1 MPSPA
6 TRLALA
12 HGGAHGA
19 DQAVLAA
26 LPLAGALLGLPPAV
40 LGLLAA
46 AHGLAWM
53 AMSLPAGRIADTM
66 PRRRAVSLGLGTAT
80 AGFALAAAAID
91 AGPAFLALAV
101 LLGAAGLALHAVAAF
116 SYLPHG
122 APSTDAL
129 VAGNARMGL
138 TRALATAAAPPAAA
152 AAIALGAPAPFALAA
167 LLAALSLA
175 LARSLPPDPAPPARP
190 SGPLWEGL
198 AMAWRQPIFR
208 AVLLVSAA
216 WTAGLF
222 ALLAALV
229 PLALE
234 RGLSPEAMT
243 AAVGLHGAGLAL
255 GALLAPWLA
264 RRLSPWLLMVG
275 APALGLP
282 AALLL
287 WAAPGPAAVGLGLLG
302 VAALVW
308 QTMQSAIRQT
318 LAPPETL
325 GRLTGSFQLASFGIR
340 SLGSLAGAAGVAL
353 GGADGDLAAAA
364 LLALLS
370 VGIFLLSLLAR
381 LRALPTLPG
390 PATAAPAPS

>member
-1 MPSPA
+1 
-6 TRLALA
+6 
-12 HGGAHGA
+12 
-19 DQAVLAA
+19 
-26 LPLAGALLGLPPAV
+26 LAGALLGLPPAA

-66 PRRRAVSLGLGTAT
+66 PRRRAVSLGLGTAA

-116 SYLPHG
+116 SYLPHV

-190 SGPLWEGL
+190 RGPLWEGL

-287 WAAPGPAAVGLGLLG
+287 WAAPGPAAVGLGLGLLG

-308 QTMQSAIRQT
+308 QTMQTAIRQT

-340 SLGSLAGAAGVAL
+340 PLGSLAGAAGVAL
-353 GGADGDLAAAA
+353 GGADGGLAAAA

-370 VGIFLLSLLAR
+370 VGIFLLSPLAR